1 MKISSEVDK
10 AFGKNHHL
18 FLIKTQR
25 NKDIEEELHTDSKH
39 PPKTTTT
46 KKRISHL
53 KFSTNDQEES
63 KCPQSP
69 LVFKIAVGILTSTT
83 SLGKEI
89 RHQQIRDDE
98 INPILNL

>member
-25 NKDIEEELHTDSKH
+25 NKDIEEQFHTDSKH
-39 PPKTTTT
+39 PLKTTT
-46 KKRISHL
+46 KKQMSHL

-69 LVFKIAVGILTSTT
+69 LIFKIAVGILTRTT

-89 RHQQIRDDE
+89 TCQQIREDE